1 MKAGRS
7 KPDPVASRKQ
17 GAKPVKTKKSPKDI
31 KAEVPDAQC
40 PQLLKSSRKL
50 EEASIFV
57 QYDLA
62 RPGNLVLRHRI
73 LRVLS

>member
-1 MKAGRS
+1 MPNA
-7 KPDPVASRKQ
+7 
-17 GAKPVKTKKSPKDI
+17 
-31 KAEVPDAQC
+31 

-50 EEASIFV
+50 KEASIFS